1 MFKKIIFIAIAL
13 IFILILCYIGL
24 FFISPPLPKETV
36 YGVTFSRPY
45 AQSALGLEWK
55 EVYLAILDELE
66 VKNIRIPIYWNEI
79 EPEQGKFYFEDYDF
93 IFQEA
98 QKRGANIIPVV
109 GQRLPR
115 WPECHEPEWAKSLD
129 RSLKQERIITM
140 LKIVIDR
147 YNGYP
152 NIKMWQVENEPFL
165 PWFGIC
171 PKLDKNFLKKE
182 VELARSKSNRPI
194 LITESGELST
204 WYQASRLGDY
214 LGTTLYR
221 KVFEENLKFY
231 WTYPI
236 PKSLYWIRAS
246 FNGKPLDKVIVSELQ
261 AEPWVKN
268 PPIPTVPLDEQY
280 QTMNLKTFKENSE
293 FAKSTGISEI
303 YLWGAEWW
311 YWLKEK
317 KGDPNIWNEAKTL
330 FRR

>member
-1 MFKKIIFIAIAL
+1 
-13 IFILILCYIGL
+13 
-24 FFISPPLPKETV
+24 
-36 YGVTFSRPY
+36 
-45 AQSALGLEWK
+45 
-55 EVYLAILDELE
+55 
-66 VKNIRIPIYWNEI
+66 
-79 EPEQGKFYFEDYDF
+79 
-93 IFQEA
+93 
-98 QKRGANIIPVV
+98 
-109 GQRLPR
+109 
-115 WPECHEPEWAKSLD
+115 
-129 RSLKQERIITM
+129 M

>member
-1 MFKKIIFIAIAL
+1 MFKKIIFISFAI

-24 FFISPPLPKETV
+24 FFVSPPVPKKTI

-45 AQSALGLEWK
+45 TQSTLGLEWK
-55 EVYLAILDELE
+55 EVYSAILDDLE
-66 VKNIRIPIYWNEI
+66 VKNIRVPIYWNEI
-79 EPEQGKFYFEDYDF
+79 EPARGKFYFEDYDF
-93 IFQEA
+93 IFKEA

-109 GQRLPR
+109 GKRVPR
-115 WPECHEPEWAKSLD
+115 WPECHEPSWISGMPESV
-129 RSLKQERIITM
+129 KQNELLSMMKTVVERYDAY
-140 LKIVIDR
+140 LNVKL
-147 YNGYP
+147 
-152 NIKMWQVENEPFL
+152 WQVENEPFL

-182 VELARSKSNRPI
+182 VELVRSLSDRPI

-204 WYQASRLGDY
+204 WYQASRMGDY

-221 KVFEENLKFY
+221 KVYEENLKFY

-236 PKSLYWIRAS
+236 PKSLYWIRAIL
-246 FNGKPLDKVIVSELQ
+246 NGKPLDKIIVSELQ

-268 PPIPTVPLDEQY
+268 PPIPNVSLNEQY
-280 QTMNLKTFKENSE
+280 QTMNLKTFKENAE

-317 KGDPNIWNEAKTL
+317 KGDSSIWDEAKNL